1 MHESPSAISGHYHC
15 DVVSSPHEQTGLAYK
30 CDDTVCSRLG
40 KEALDPDINFA
51 YMHIYELVPGN
62 EDVPVANTI
71 GNRKVTTMAVTAA
84 ENQPKRQRGLLAA
97 SDEQFNA
104 WVEQAEKILCRDPAE
119 RSKDERRAL
128 KWLQKMIKKVKEN
141 YPDAEEPGLSAGNAE
156 QQQGGRGLR
165 QRRGGLQAANA
176 EQRRGRRLPASG
188 EPQNG
193 KLICRGSD
201 PSKVESCTE
210 EDEGRK
216 RLEEQPTKSHCAV
229 QEGARVQP
237 QKNGGL
243 QLDKTI
249 TKSPSVPTKAH
260 TTTEAVQEGLVMSE
274 RDTWNR
280 TEVKYP
286 HVFVV

>member
-104 WVEQAEKILCRDPAE
+104 WVEQAEKILCTDPAE

-156 QQQGGRGLR
+156 QQQGGR
-165 QRRGGLQAANA
+165 
-176 EQRRGRRLPASG
+176 

-229 QEGARVQP
+229 QDGARVQP

-280 TEVKYP
+280 TEVKYQ